1 MLPRLSQAEG
11 PSEAITGYSGGK
23 MKKELMEILAC
34 PVCKGE
40 LELKVETEEGD
51 EVITGSLLCSRCNE
65 SYPIDDA
72 IPNLLPPQMRS

>member
-1 MLPRLSQAEG
+1 V
-11 PSEAITGYSGGK
+11 
-23 MKKELMEILAC
+23 KKELMEILAC

-40 LELKVETEEGD
+40 LQLKVETEEGD
-51 EVITGSLLCSRCNE
+51 EIIKGSLLCSRCNE